1 MIYRCGDDASY
12 GGAEKENHFEQ
23 VYYVWGIKYDVRSK
37 VTHLLSGDRVLLHI
51 FLGAFATEVAT
62 DFAKGGCFFEKT
74 DNFSLI
80 LPNFSKKVHD
90 FFAKGVERK

>member
-51 FLGAFATEVAT
+51 FLGAFATEVAA
-62 DFAKGGCFFEKT
+62 DFAKGGFQPK
-74 DNFSLI
+74 SVI
-80 LPNFSKKVHD
+80 R
-90 FFAKGVERK
+90 A